1 MMFWRTKPKI
11 HSRAAWPRPGTIF
24 MLRVPSQNT
33 TMMMATTRMR
43 MSITRS
49 SSKGV
54 PSKART
60 GGKNSSIDGP
70 WNPPSSSLAAAL
82 AIRDATWVSSGGSG
96 FGAPT

>member
-1 MMFWRTKPKI
+1 MMFWRTNPKMY
-11 HSRAAWPRPGTIF
+11 SSAAWPRPGTIF

-33 TMMMATTRMR
+33 TMMIDDDEDADEHDAVELERR
-43 MSITRS
+43 AFES
-49 SSKGV
+49 
-54 PSKART
+54 RT
-60 GGKNSSIDGP
+60 GGKNSSIEGP